1 MTLTKDIIAYI
12 EAHSQEAL
20 DLLMELGK
28 IPAPSNHE
36 EKRAAFCKEWLEKQG
51 AKGVYIDEALNV
63 VYPVG
68 NVEEGPLVVFMAH
81 TDVVFPDTE
90 ELPMR
95 VEDGKLYCPGIGDD
109 TIHLVALLMTAKYIA
124 ENNLVPKNVGMLL
137 VANAGEEGL
146 GNLKGCK
153 KIFEQY
159 GDRVTEFVT
168 FDGPFGPNATSG
180 KIATV
185 AVGSKR
191 YKIEIDT
198 EGGHSYSRFG
208 NRNAIAYLASLIDAL
223 YQVKVPTRGR
233 TTFNVGV
240 ISGGTSVNTIAQHA
254 EMLYE
259 FRSDDKD
266 DLAEMEAH
274 LDAALAFYATK
285 GIKITTTVVGY
296 RPCGIE
302 VDAARHNALIART
315 QAAVE
320 KYFGFIPTPGPA
332 STDCNIPLSMGIP
345 SVEVSCGRGGGAH
358 TRSEFIE
365 IDSQVPGIKLAFEMI
380 LHHM

>member
-1 MTLTKDIIAYI
+1 MTLTKEIIAYI
-12 EAHSQEAL
+12 EDHSQEAL

-68 NVEEGPLVVFMAH
+68 NVESGPLVVFMAH

-95 VEDGKLYCPGIGDD
+95 VEGNKLYCPGIGDD
-109 TIHLVALLMTAKYIA
+109 TIHVVAMLMAAKYIA
-124 ENNLVPKNVGMLL
+124 ENNLVPKNVGMLI

-153 KIFEQY
+153 KIFEKY
-159 GDRVTEFVT
+159 GDRVTEFIT
-168 FDGPFGPNATSG
+168 YDGPFAPNATSG
-180 KIATV
+180 KLATM

-198 EGGHSYSRFG
+198 EGGHSYSKFG
-208 NRNAIAYLASLIDAL
+208 NRNAIAYMASLINTL
-223 YQVKVPTRGR
+223 YEIKVPTRGK
-233 TTFNVGV
+233 TTFNVGT

-259 FRSDDKD
+259 FRSDDRE

-285 GIKITTTVVGY
+285 GIKVTATVVGY

-302 VDAARHNALIART
+302 VDKARHEALINRCKAIT
-315 QAAVE
+315 
-320 KYFGFIPTPGPA
+320 KNHFGFEPTTGPA

-345 SVEVSCGRGGGAH
+345 AAELRCGCGGGAH
-358 TRSEFIE
+358 TREEFIE
-365 IDSQVPGIKLAFEMI
+365 IDSQIPGLKVAFESI
-380 LHHM
+380 LYHM

>member
-1 MTLTKDIIAYI
+1 MVLTKEILGHI
-12 EAHSQEAL
+12 EANSQEAL

-109 TIHLVALLMTAKYIA
+109 TIHVVALLMTAKYIA
-124 ENNLVPKNVGMLL
+124 QNNLVPKNVGMLL
-137 VANAGEEGL
+137 VANSGEEGL

-153 KIFEQY
+153 KIFEKY

-198 EGGHSYSRFG
+198 EGGHSYSKFG
-208 NRNAIAYLASLIDAL
+208 NRNAIAYLASLIDTL
-223 YQVKVPTRGR
+223 YQIKVPTRGK
-233 TTFNVGV
+233 TTFNVGL

-259 FRSDDKD
+259 FRSDNKD

-285 GIKITTTVVGY
+285 GIQVTTTVVGN

-302 VDAARHNALIART
+302 VDKARHEALIART
-315 QAAVE
+315 QATVE
-320 KYFGFIPTPGPA
+320 KYFGFVPTTGSA

-358 TRSEFIE
+358 TRGEFIE
-365 IDSQVPGIKLAFEMI
+365 IDSQVAGIKVAFEAI
-380 LHHM
+380 LYHM

>member
-1 MTLTKDIIAYI
+1 MVLTKEILEHI
-12 EAHSQEAL
+12 EASSQEAL

-36 EKRAAFCKEWLEKQG
+36 EKRAEFCKSWLEAQG

-68 NVEEGPLVVFMAH
+68 NVDDGPVVVFMAH

-124 ENNLVPKNVGMLL
+124 QNNLIPKNVGMLL

-153 KIFEQY
+153 NIFEKY
-159 GDRVTEFVT
+159 GNRVTEFVT
-168 FDGPFGPNATSG
+168 FDGPFGPNAISG

-198 EGGHSYSRFG
+198 EGGHSYSKFG
-208 NRNAIAYLASLIDAL
+208 NRNAIAYLASLIDTL
-223 YQVKVPTRGR
+223 YQIKVPTRGK
-233 TTFNVGV
+233 TTFNVGL

-259 FRSDDKD
+259 FRSDNRE

-285 GIKITTTVVGY
+285 GIKVTTTVVGS

-302 VDAARHNALIART
+302 VDKARQDALIART
-315 QAAVE
+315 QATVA
-320 KYFGFIPTPGPA
+320 KYFGFIPTTGSA

-358 TRSEFIE
+358 TRDEFIE
-365 IDSQVPGIKLAFEMI
+365 IDSQIPGIKLAFELI

>member
-1 MTLTKDIIAYI
+1 MTLTKEILEYI
-12 EAHSQEAL
+12 EANSQEAL

-36 EKRAAFCKEWLEKQG
+36 EKRAEFCKNWLEKQG

-68 NVEEGPLVVFMAH
+68 NVESGPLVVFMAH

-124 ENNLVPKNVGMLL
+124 RNNLVPKNVGMLL
-137 VANAGEEGL
+137 VANSGEEGL

-153 KIFEQY
+153 KIFEKY

-180 KIATV
+180 KIAAV

-191 YKIEIDT
+191 YKVEIDT
-198 EGGHSYSRFG
+198 EGGHSYSKFG
-208 NRNAIAYLASLIDAL
+208 NRNAIAYLASLIDTL
-223 YQVKVPTRGR
+223 YQIKVPTRGK
-233 TTFNVGV
+233 TTFNVGL

-259 FRSDDKD
+259 FRSDNRE
-266 DLAEMEAH
+266 DLAEMEEH
-274 LDAALAFYATK
+274 FNAAIAFYATK
-285 GIKITTTVVGY
+285 GIKVTTTVVGS

-302 VDAARHNALIART
+302 VDKERHDALIARS
-315 QAAVE
+315 QAAAE
-320 KYFGFIPTPGPA
+320 KYFGFVPFIGSA

-365 IDSQVPGIKLAFEMI
+365 IDSQVPGIKLAFELI

>member
-1 MTLTKDIIAYI
+1 MKLDAAILREI
-12 EAHSQEAL
+12 EACKQEAL
-20 DLLMELGK
+20 ELLMELGK

-36 EKRAAFCKEWLEKQG
+36 ERRAEFCKKWLDSQG
-51 AKGVYIDEALNV
+51 AEGVCIDEALNV

-68 NVEEGPLVVFMAH
+68 NVDNGPLTVFMAH
-81 TDVVFPDTE
+81 LDVVFPDTE
-90 ELPMR
+90 DLPMR

-109 TIHLVALLMTAKYIA
+109 TIHLVALLMAAKYIA
-124 ENNLVPKNVGMLL
+124 KNKLTPKEGGMLL

-153 KIFEQY
+153 KIFEKY
-159 GDRVTEFVT
+159 GRRVTEFVT
-168 FDGPFGPNATSG
+168 FDGPFGSIDSG
-180 KIATV
+180 KICTT

-198 EGGHSYSRFG
+198 EGGHSYGKFG

-223 YQVKVPTRGR
+223 YTIKVPSRGK
-233 TTFNVGV
+233 TTYNVGI

-259 FRSDDKD
+259 FRSDNRE

-274 LDAALAFYATK
+274 LNAALAFYATK
-285 GIKITTTVVGY
+285 GIKITATVVGD
-296 RPCGIE
+296 RPCGIP
-302 VDAARHNALIART
+302 VDEEKHNALIARA
-315 QAAVE
+315 QAATE
-320 KYFGFIPTPGPA
+320 KYFGFAPVCGSA

-345 SVEVSCGRGGGAH
+345 AIEVSCGRGKGAH
-358 TRSEFIE
+358 TREEYIE
-365 IDSQVPGIKLAFEMI
+365 IDSQVPGLKLAFEMI
-380 LHHM
+380 LYHM

>member
-1 MTLTKDIIAYI
+1 MVLTQEILKHI
-12 EAHSQEAL
+12 EDSSQEAL

-36 EKRAAFCKEWLEKQG
+36 EKRATFCKDWLEKQG
-51 AKGVYIDEALNV
+51 AKGVHIDEALNV

-109 TIHLVALLMTAKYIA
+109 TIHAVALLMTAKYIA
-124 ENNLVPKNVGMLL
+124 QNNLVPKNVGMLL
-137 VANAGEEGL
+137 VANSGEEGL

-153 KIFEQY
+153 AIMEKY

-168 FDGPFGPNATSG
+168 FDGPFGPNATAG
-180 KIATV
+180 KLATV

-198 EGGHSYSRFG
+198 EGGHSYSKFG
-208 NRNAIAYLASLIDAL
+208 NRNAIAYLASLIDTL
-223 YQVKVPTRGR
+223 YQIKVPTRGR
-233 TTFNVGV
+233 TTFNVGL

-259 FRSDDKD
+259 FRSDNRE

-296 RPCGIE
+296 RPCGID
-302 VDAARHNALIART
+302 VDEARHNALIDRT
-315 QAAVE
+315 KDAVE
-320 KYFGFIPTPGPA
+320 KYFGFVPITGPA

-345 SVEVSCGRGGGAH
+345 AVEVSCGRGAGAH
-358 TRSEFIE
+358 TRSEYIE
-365 IDSQVPGIKLAFEMI
+365 IDSQVPGIKLAYEMI

>member
-1 MTLTKDIIAYI
+1 MTLTKEILNTI
-12 EAHSQEAL
+12 EASSQEAL
-20 DLLMELGK
+20 ELLMELGK
-28 IPAPSNHE
+28 IPAPSNYE
-36 EKRAAFCKEWLEKQG
+36 EKRAEFCKNWLEKQG

-68 NVEEGPLVVFMAH
+68 NTESGPLVVFMAH

-95 VEDGKLYCPGIGDD
+95 IEDGKLYCPGIGDD

-124 ENNLVPKNVGMLL
+124 QNNLVPKEGGMLL

-159 GDRVTEFVT
+159 GSRVTEFVT
-168 FDGPFGPNATSG
+168 FDGPFGPNATGG

-198 EGGHSYSRFG
+198 EGGHSYSKFG
-208 NRNAIAYLASLIDAL
+208 NRNAIAYLASLIDTL
-223 YQVKVPTRGR
+223 YTIKVPSRGK
-233 TTFNVGV
+233 TTYNVGL

-259 FRSDDKD
+259 FRSDNRE
-266 DLAEMEAH
+266 DLAEMEEH
-274 LDAALAFYATK
+274 LNAALAFYATK
-285 GIKITTTVVGY
+285 GIKITTSVVGS

-302 VDAARHNALIART
+302 VDQAKHDALIGRAV
-315 QAAVE
+315 AATE
-320 KYFGFIPTPGPA
+320 KYFGFTPVRGSA

-345 SVEVSCGRGGGAH
+345 SIELPCGRGFGAH
-358 TRSEFIE
+358 TREEYIE

-380 LHHM
+380 LYHM

>member
-1 MTLTKDIIAYI
+1 MVLTKEILDSI
-12 EAHSQEAL
+12 EASSQEAL
-20 DLLMELGK
+20 ELLMELGK
-28 IPAPSNHE
+28 IPAPSNFE
-36 EKRAAFCKEWLEKQG
+36 EKRAEFCKNWLTKQG
-51 AKGVYIDEALNV
+51 AKGVYIDDALNV

-68 NVEEGPLVVFMAH
+68 NMESGPIVVFMAH

-95 VEDGKLYCPGIGDD
+95 IEDGKLYCPGIGDD

-124 ENNLVPKNVGMLL
+124 QNNLTPKEGGMVL

-153 KIFEQY
+153 KIMEKY

-208 NRNAIAYLASLIDAL
+208 NRNAIAYLASLIDTL
-223 YQVKVPTRGR
+223 YTIKVPTRGK
-233 TTFNVGV
+233 TTYNVGL

-259 FRSDDKD
+259 FRSDNRE

-302 VDAARHNALIART
+302 VDQARHDALIARA
-315 QAAVE
+315 QNAVE
-320 KYFGFIPTPGPA
+320 KYFGFVPTTGPA

-345 SVEVSCGRGGGAH
+345 AIELPCGRGGGAH

-365 IDSQVPGIKLAFEMI
+365 IDSQIPGIKLAFEMI

>member
-1 MTLTKDIIAYI
+1 MTLTKEIIAYI
-12 EAHSQEAL
+12 EAHSKEAL

-28 IPAPSNHE
+28 IPAPSNYE
-36 EKRAAFCKEWLEKQG
+36 EKRAAFCKQWLDKQG

-68 NVEEGPLVVFMAH
+68 NVAEGPLVVFMAH

-90 ELPMR
+90 ELPMHI
-95 VEDGKLYCPGIGDD
+95 EDGKLYCPGIGDD
-109 TIHLVALLMTAKYIA
+109 TIHVVALLMTAKYIA

-137 VANAGEEGL
+137 VANSGEEGL

-153 KIFEQY
+153 KIFEKY

-191 YKIEIDT
+191 YKVEIDT
-198 EGGHSYSRFG
+198 EGGHSYSKFG
-208 NRNAIAYLASLIDAL
+208 NRNAIAYLASLIDTL
-223 YQVKVPTRGR
+223 YQIKVPTRGK
-233 TTFNVGV
+233 TTFNVGL

-259 FRSDDKD
+259 FRSDNRE
-266 DLAEMEAH
+266 DLAEMEEH
-274 LDAALAFYATK
+274 FNAAIAFYATK
-285 GIKITTTVVGY
+285 GIQVKVTVVGS

-302 VDAARHNALIART
+302 VDKTRHEALISRA

-320 KYFGFIPTPGPA
+320 KYFGFVPVTGSA

-345 SVEVSCGRGGGAH
+345 SLEVSCGRGGGAH
-358 TRSEFIE
+358 TRGEFIE
-365 IDSQVPGIKLAFEMI
+365 IDSQIPGMKLAFDLI

>member
-1 MTLTKDIIAYI
+1 MVLSKEILEHI
-12 EAHSQEAL
+12 EANSQEAL

-36 EKRAAFCKEWLEKQG
+36 EKRAVFCKEWLEKHG

-68 NVEEGPLVVFMAH
+68 NVESGPLVVFMAH

-95 VEDGKLYCPGIGDD
+95 IEDGKLYCPGIGDD
-109 TIHLVALLMTAKYIA
+109 TIHLVALLMAAKYIA
-124 ENNLVPKNVGMLL
+124 QNNLVPKDVGMLL

-153 KIFEQY
+153 KIFEKY

-168 FDGPFGPNATSG
+168 FDGPFAPNATSG

-198 EGGHSYSRFG
+198 EGGHSYSKFG
-208 NRNAIAYLASLIDAL
+208 NRNAIAYMASLIDTL
-223 YQVKVPTRGR
+223 YNIKVPNRGK
-233 TTFNVGV
+233 TTYNVGL

-259 FRSDDKD
+259 FRSDNRE
-266 DLAEMEAH
+266 DLTEMEAH
-274 LDAALAFYATK
+274 LNAALAFYATK
-285 GIKITTTVVGY
+285 GIKVTTTIVGN

-302 VDAARHNALIART
+302 VDAERHNALITRT
-315 QAAVE
+315 QATVE
-320 KYFGFIPTPGPA
+320 KYFGFVPTTGSA

-358 TRSEFIE
+358 TREEFIE
-365 IDSQVPGIKLAFEMI
+365 IDSQLPGIKLAFELI